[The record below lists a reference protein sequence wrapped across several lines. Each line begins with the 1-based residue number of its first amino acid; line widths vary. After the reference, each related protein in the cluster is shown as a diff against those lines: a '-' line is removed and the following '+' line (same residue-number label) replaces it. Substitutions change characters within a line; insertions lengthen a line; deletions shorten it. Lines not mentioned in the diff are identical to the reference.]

1 MSAVVAGKEDETL
14 DADGPLAIHRRP
26 ELQESSGDRFD
37 MELFEGESGASQNNN
52 PLVQTR
58 LQAAALAMGF
68 GFAIF
73 LIWTFIRELTSES
86 PHLGYWSKPVR

>member
-14 DADGPLAIHRRP
+14 DADSPLAILPRP
-26 ELQESSGDRFD
+26 ELRESSEDRFD
-37 MELFEGESGASQNNN
+37 MELFEGESGSSQSNN

-58 LQAAALAMGF
+58 LKAAALAMGF

-73 LIWTFIRELTSES
+73 AICSQYQSEN
-86 PHLGYWSKPVR
+86 G